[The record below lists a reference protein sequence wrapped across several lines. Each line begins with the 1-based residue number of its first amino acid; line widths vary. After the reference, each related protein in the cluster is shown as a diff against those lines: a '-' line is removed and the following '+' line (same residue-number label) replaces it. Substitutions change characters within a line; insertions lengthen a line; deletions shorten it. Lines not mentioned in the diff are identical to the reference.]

1 MTLAALVRTRTDQP
15 SPGRHTASAIL
26 FLLMAM
32 SLAPGVAAQPDVVAQ
47 AGNLCAEAGFNVQCS
62 EFGSLKM
69 ENQRDIRGDP
79 ITMTITAQINQ
90 TYETSGARWV
100 LFSVRHVPEGS
111 SSPISLALSGFTSSF
126 GNVYITSVEQ
136 DVPHEINVWVHVVD
150 VPLGT
155 PLALDVLV
163 GASDRGAFRLEAL
176 AMPFDRGY
184 EPIAD
189 VNGTDHI
196 LYSFSLIGVNKESS
210 IVETSSGGPSG
221 GRAIPMAGPMATLV
235 ALAALAGVL
244 RRRSQ

>member
-1 MTLAALVRTRTDQP
+1 M
-15 SPGRHTASAIL
+15 ASAIL
-26 FLLMAM
+26 LLFTAMA
-32 SLAPGVAAQPDVVAQ
+32 LAPGVAGQTDVIAQ
-47 AGNLCAEAGFNVQCS
+47 AGDLCAESGFNVQCS
-62 EFGSLKM
+62 DFGSLKM
-69 ENQRDIRGDP
+69 ENQRDIRGNP
-79 ITMTITAQINQ
+79 ITMTITADISE

-111 SSPISLALSGFTSSF
+111 TSPISLALSGFTSSY

-136 DVPHEINVWVHVVD
+136 DVPHEINIWVHVVD
-150 VPLGT
+150 VPLNT
-155 PLALDVLV
+155 PLELDIQV

-210 IVETSSGGPSG
+210 GVEPASEGSSG
-221 GRAIPMAGPMATLV
+221 GRAIPVVGPVATTL
-235 ALAALAGVL
+235 ALLACAIAI
-244 RRRSQ
+244 RRRNA